1 MGLSMGMFIHCFI
14 QLPTL
19 LVGLT
24 LHDPTDGNLVF
35 VTDQYF
41 VGDITRLEAL
51 VCLYITHDSIL

>member
-1 MGLSMGMFIHCFI
+1 MFIHCFI

-24 LHDPTDGNLVF
+24 LHDPTDSNLVF
-35 VTDQYF
+35 VADQYF

-51 VCLYITHDSIL
+51 MSLYHT